1 MPFVCV
7 PIVVLFEVPTGLC
20 GLDFHGVTV
29 HLSICAHPGECVEEV
44 NPTRQEVF
52 WFKGIM
58 GKVCRVVC
66 RVACSGFVTGQH

>member
-1 MPFVCV
+1 MCV
-7 PIVVLFEVPTGLC
+7 SIVVLFAMLTRMC
-20 GLDFHGVTV
+20 GSEFHGITV

-44 NPTRQEVF
+44 NSIRQEVF

-66 RVACSGFVTGQH
+66 RVVLQSGL

>member
-1 MPFVCV
+1 MS
-7 PIVVLFEVPTGLC
+7 PIVVLFAVPTGLC

-52 WFKGIM
+52 WFKGINY
-58 GKVCRVVC
+58 G
-66 RVACSGFVTGQH
+66 